1 MTAELLLDPLF
12 RLPFLVG
19 LILAGLLPL
28 LGALL
33 RLRGEWLAALGLAHL
48 AGASALLGLA
58 AGVPAVLGAPAGA
71 LAGALVKGLG
81 SCRGNTVYAL
91 MVLAGWAAS
100 LLVAANTHLGS
111 AMGHALV
118 EGQLYFAG
126 ALQLGTAIGVLA
138 LAAVALPW
146 LLPRLVRAA
155 LFPQQER
162 ANALP
167 AWRWHLGFDLLAAL
181 ALAVGAGTLGV
192 MGAFALVFLP
202 PWLAFGLAGGWRG
215 ALVLSAAT
223 GVALYAVAFALALAG
238 DQPFGPVLV
247 AVLLLGAAAFHGV
260 ATGLHLLRRR
270 RAA

>member
-1 MTAELLLDPLF
+1 MSAGLLLDPLF
-12 RLPFLVG
+12 RVPFLVG
-19 LILAGLLPL
+19 LILAALLPL

-48 AGASALLGLA
+48 AAASALLGLA
-58 AGVPAVLGAPAGA
+58 AGVPAVLGASAGA
-71 LAGALVKGLG
+71 LGGALAKGLG
-81 SCRGNTVYAL
+81 GCRGNTVYAL
-91 MVLAGWAAS
+91 MVLSGWAGT

-111 AMGHALV
+111 ALGHALV

-126 ALQLGTAIGVLA
+126 PLQLGTALGVA
-138 LAAVALPW
+138 SLAALALPW
-146 LLPRLVRAA
+146 LLPRVVRAA
-155 LFPQQER
+155 LFPHQER

-202 PWLAFGLAGGWRG
+202 PWLAFGMAAGWRG
-215 ALVLSAAT
+215 ALALSAAS
-223 GVALYAVAFALALAG
+223 GALLYVVAFVLALAG

-247 AVLLLGAAAFHGV
+247 GVLLLGAGALRGAV
-260 ATGLHLLRRR
+260 ALGRGAGRLR
-270 RAA
+270 